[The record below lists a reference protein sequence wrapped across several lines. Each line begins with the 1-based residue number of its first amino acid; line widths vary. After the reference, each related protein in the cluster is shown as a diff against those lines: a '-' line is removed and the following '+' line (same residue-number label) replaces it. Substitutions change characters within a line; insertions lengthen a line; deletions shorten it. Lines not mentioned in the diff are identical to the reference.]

1 LTVRE
6 ILGRGALRLK
16 ESAILSARLE
26 AELLLAH
33 VLKVARL
40 DLHAAGER
48 VLAAAETEAFEALL
62 DRRAR
67 GEPVAYLTG
76 RKEFY
81 SLDLKVTHD
90 VLVPRPETEM
100 LVDRVLELRPKR
112 LLDLG
117 TGSGCIAV
125 ACALHLEGCDV
136 TATDVSPKALAV
148 ARENAARHGARV
160 RFLEGDLYDA
170 LPQEERFDVIASNP
184 PYVRAAEAARVA
196 THEPLLALD
205 GGREGLSLL
214 ARVIEGA
221 PRFLVPGGTFLC
233 EIGEDQEAQVLRLAS
248 GCFASAWVAKD
259 LAGQPRLLA
268 CKNVPGSFQQG

>member
-1 LTVRE
+1 MTVQE
-6 ILGRGALRLK
+6 ILGRATKRLR

-33 VLKVARL
+33 ALRVRRL
-40 DLHAAGER
+40 DLHAAGAR
-48 VLAAAETEAFEALL
+48 TLVPAELSAYEALL

-76 RKEFY
+76 RREFY
-81 SLDLKVTHD
+81 SLELEVTSD

-100 LVDRVLELRPKR
+100 LVDRVLALRPGR

-117 TGSGCIAV
+117 TGSGCVAV
-125 ACALHLEGCDV
+125 ACAAHLKGCSV
-136 TATDVSPKALAV
+136 TATDVSAKALAV
-148 ARENAARHGARV
+148 ARRNAERHGARV
-160 RFLEGDLYDA
+160 RFLEGDLYGA
-170 LPQEERFDVIASNP
+170 LPEGERFDVIASNP

-205 GGREGLSLL
+205 GGPEGLSLL

-221 PRFLVPGGTFLC
+221 PGRLEPEGTLLC
-233 EIGEDQEAQVLRLAS
+233 EIGEDQEAAALRLAE
-248 GCFASAWVAKD
+248 GRFASAEVERD
-259 LAGQPRLLA
+259 LAGNPRMLRA
-268 CKNVPGSFQQG
+268 RY

>member
-1 LTVRE
+1 MTVRE
-6 ILGRGALRLK
+6 ILGRAALRLK
-16 ESAILSARLE
+16 GSAILSARLE

-33 VLKVARL
+33 VLQVARL

-48 VLAAAETEAFEALL
+48 ALAAAEATAFEALL

-76 RKEFY
+76 RREFY
-81 SLDLKVTHD
+81 SLDLVVSPET
-90 VLVPRPETEM
+90 LVPRPETEM
-100 LVDRVLELRPKR
+100 LVDRVRELSPRR

-125 ACALHLEGCDV
+125 ACAVHLPSCDV
-136 TATDVSPKALAV
+136 TATDVSAAALAV

-160 RFLEGDLYDA
+160 RFLEGDLYA
-170 LPQEERFDVIASNP
+170 AVPPGERFDVIASNP
-184 PYVRAAEAARVA
+184 PYVRAAEARRVT

-205 GGREGLSLL
+205 GGPLGLSLL

-221 PRFLVPGGTFLC
+221 PGLLAPGGTLLC
-233 EIGEDQEAQVLRLAS
+233 EIGEDQEAHVLRLAATRFS
-248 GCFASAWVAKD
+248 KAAVARD
-259 LAGQPRLLA
+259 LAGQPRLLTA
-268 CKNVPGSFQQG
+268 TAY